1 MNSKRP
7 TMSIS
12 FDRDTSYLYHYIIQ
26 ESSATHIKA
35 SGLIRKILM
44 EHYDNKHIN
53 RTTNTAKEGNVLM
66 GTFGGGS

>member
-44 EHYDNKHIN
+44 EHYANKHSN
-53 RTTNTAKEGNVLM
+53 RTANTAKEGNVLV
-66 GTFGGGS
+66 GTIGGGS

>member
-44 EHYDNKHIN
+44 EHYDNKHNN
-53 RTTNTAKEGNVLM
+53 RTANTAKEGNVLV

>member
-1 MNSKRP
+1 MNTKRP

-44 EHYDNKHIN
+44 EHYDNKHNN
-53 RTTNTAKEGNVLM
+53 RTDDTSKERSILM
-66 GTFGGGS
+66 GTTGRSS

>member
-1 MNSKRP
+1 MNHRQP

-12 FDRDTSYLYHYIIQ
+12 FDKETAFLYHIIIQ

-44 EHYDNKHIN
+44 EHYDNR
-53 RTTNTAKEGNVLM
+53 RTT
-66 GTFGGGS
+66 GTPPQKTGLLVAST

>member
-1 MNSKRP
+1 MTSKRP

-44 EHYDNKHIN
+44 EHYDNKQN
-53 RTTNTAKEGNVLM
+53 NGTGNTSQERGVLV
-66 GTFGGGS
+66 GANGRGG